1 MTLST
6 STASQTFPGNGVTQ
20 IFPCAFRIF
29 QASDVSVS
37 LVNATTGV
45 STALIL
51 NSDYTLTG
59 EGNQTGFT
67 LSTSTPV
74 ASGINLLVARNIA
87 YTQPTDFTNQGAFFP
102 TMHEDCADRLGMQIQ
117 QLAGGIQRTLQLPD
131 GIFPVASGALPYPS
145 PLAPLVWNAA
155 GNGLDNG
162 SASMTGDMLLRGNLA
177 ATSAGNGASLVG
189 YIASGAGAVAR
200 TALAKER
207 ERTSV
212 ADYGADPTGVLS
224 SVAAFNAALVAND
237 DVFIPAGTYLIDDA
251 VTIGLGKRLYGAGR
265 RKTILHMPSTFNM
278 SATGCLVFTGGEP
291 GPEVTDLTIIQD
303 QPDSTTATVYPP
315 CIYTQNVARFVLRRL
330 RLACV
335 YVGIDMKGNCGGALL
350 DDIELSPLSVGIDID
365 GSIDSVKISRLHLW
379 VFAGAGFG
387 GLTTNQRVSY
397 TAAYGIKSGRCD
409 DLHLSD
415 SLLLSMIKALYLY
428 NSASG
433 YTFGQ
438 VTNVDFD
445 SRGGLWVVTDGR
457 IQLAACTMT
466 MGATDSWFI
475 NMTGGAVA
483 VDSTRFVANTFNPA
497 ANGLIEMSG
506 GSLTL
511 GPGCTLSGSS
521 NDVQLIYATNSTLKL
536 NGATISRAVNVA
548 YTAPAVRVVNT
559 QGVAVGCLCAP
570 LGTGSSVFIK
580 LDTDTNGFVVKDNF
594 AKGWT
599 VSTPA
604 ASALANTI
612 VDGNLGAGTNRDTF
626 SGYFS
631 SDGTTTKVLP
641 TGWSVSRVTAGTYTV
656 THNLDLAANTNM
668 SYQLTADTTASGCS
682 AQVDMAG
689 TNTNVFKVRTYVG
702 ATLTDCG
709 VFFVMRRNRS

>member
-1 MTLST
+1 MPNLTPVSSFDNVPELETATLALGGPGGPMNLPAQALLNRT
-6 STASQTFPGNGVTQ
+6 QWLKDNATASTAGPYAAGTGTANACAAAFTPPITALADGLKLRFLAAATNTGPATFAPNALTAQPIVGGAYAALQGGEILADGEVELTW
-20 IFPCAFRIF
+20 
-29 QASDVSVS
+29 
-37 LVNATTGV
+37 NATVGAWVITAQAGGSPQV
-45 STALIL
+45 PGATHSQHAANKGQVDQITADLASTAVGKGAAMLAWI
-51 NSDYTLTG
+51 
-59 EGNQTGFT
+59 
-67 LSTSTPV
+67 
-74 ASGINLLVARNIA
+74 ASGI
-87 YTQPTDFTNQGAFFP
+87 
-102 TMHEDCADRLGMQIQ
+102 
-117 QLAGGIQRTLQLPD
+117 
-131 GIFPVASGALPYPS
+131 
-145 PLAPLVWNAA
+145 
-155 GNGLDNG
+155 
-162 SASMTGDMLLRGNLA
+162 
-177 ATSAGNGASLVG
+177 
-189 YIASGAGAVAR
+189 GAVAR
-200 TALAKER
+200 WVIDKLR
-207 ERTSV
+207 ERPSV
-212 ADYGADPTGVLS
+212 VDYGADPTGVLS

-237 DVFIPAGTYLIDDA
+237 NVFIPAGTYLLDDA
-251 VTIGLGKRLYGAGR
+251 VTVGLGKRLYGAGR
-265 RKTILHMPSTFNM
+265 RKTILHMPSTFNA
-278 SATGCLVFTGGEP
+278 SALGCLAFTGGEP

-303 QPDSTTATVYPP
+303 QPDSATATVYPP

-335 YVGIDMKGNCGGALL
+335 YSGIDMKGNCGGALL
-350 DDIELSPLSVGIDID
+350 DDTELSPLHIGIDID
-365 GSIDSVKISRLHLW
+365 GSIDSVKISKLHLW

-387 GLTTNQRVSY
+387 SLTTNQRVSY

-415 SLLLSMIKALYLY
+415 SLLLSMVKALYLY

-475 NMTGGAVA
+475 NMTGGTVA

-511 GPGCTLSGSS
+511 GPGCNLSGSG

-536 NGATISRAVNVA
+536 NGTTISRAINVA

-580 LDTDTNGFVVKDNF
+580 MDTDTNGFVVKDNF

-641 TGWSVSRVTAGTYTV
+641 TGWTVSRLTAGTYTV

-682 AQVDMAG
+682 AQVDMSG
-689 TNTNVFKVRTYVG
+689 TTTNVFKVRTYVG

-709 VFFVMRRNRS
+709 VFFAMRRNRS